1 MIISWMQNKQTKE
14 SNRVTE
20 KHPKKDLV
28 LQTPL
33 SQTKR
38 KLPDEVLSLSLL
50 LSPFW
55 TLRLPTFARLLE
67 DMST

>member
-1 MIISWMQNKQTKE
+1 MQNQQTKE

-33 SQTKR
+33 SQTEG
-38 KLPDEVLSLSLL
+38 KLRDEVLPLSLL
-50 LSPFW
+50 LAPSW
-55 TLRLPTFARLLE
+55 TLRLPTFVRFLE